1 MDILEKVLVTPAN
14 SEMGKTDIIET
25 ILFVL
30 SRIIDYT
37 SELEKRTPSIF
48 DKNYFQHVTNLDK
61 LSSSSSSIE
70 ENSTILKLSKK
81 EENFTLNDYFY
92 FWIKKL
98 DFNENLLLLTIMNI
112 DKLLAKNFILTS
124 ENVKNI
130 LFTCMVITQKDYED
144 ENYND
149 KDYAK
154 LFKIS
159 TEELISMEV
168 EFLKYVDFSL
178 YISEDE
184 FIKYKRKMYKMW
196 KKSFSCLN
204 YN

>member
-14 SEMGKTDIIET
+14 SEMGKKDIIET

-61 LSSSSSSIE
+61 LSPSSSSIE
-70 ENSTILKLSKK
+70 ENSTILKISKK